1 MAEDFQPSNC
11 RLNTTKHSDD
21 HSDYTF
27 STSSTD
33 WSHNLFSC
41 NTEMAES
48 SSFHAMLP
56 EVYSTSSIYQPLM
69 PNSSSPSSSYAC
81 SSAPVELSKCRQSIL
96 FNNQQMGGGS
106 ISNETSEIFKGS
118 LLTQQPSINQQQF
131 TNNVSFWNDASGF
144 NPLFSKNSGEQREK
158 SSCLKRPQIAPPS
171 TRPAFKMK
179 KEKLGDRIAA
189 LQQLVSPFGK
199 TDRASVLHEAI
210 EYIKFLHDQLNVLIS
225 PYLKAGH
232 SKQQDKK
239 AGKLND
245 AEESVQELR
254 SRGLCLVP
262 VASTYSVNSL
272 DHVSSF
278 ADILSARNFGRAF
291 M

>member
-11 RLNTTKHSDD
+11 WFNTTKNRDD
-21 HSDYTF
+21 HSDHTF

-33 WSHNLFSC
+33 WSQNLFSC
-41 NTEMAES
+41 ETEVAES

-56 EVYSTSSIYQPLM
+56 EVYSTSSIYQPFM

-81 SSAPVELSKCRQSIL
+81 SSAPVELSRCRQSIL
-96 FNNQQMGGGS
+96 FNNQQMADGG
-106 ISNETSEIFKGS
+106 ISNETLEIFKGS
-118 LLTQQPSINQQQF
+118 PLTLQRSVNQLQF
-131 TNNVSFWNDASGF
+131 TNNASFWNDASGF

-158 SSCLKRPQIAPPS
+158 SSCLKKPRIAPPS
-171 TRPAFKMK
+171 TLPAFKVK
-179 KEKLGDRIAA
+179 KEKLGDRVAA

-210 EYIKFLHDQLNVLIS
+210 EYIKFLHDQINVLIS
-225 PYLKAGH
+225 PYLKVGH
-232 SKQQDKK
+232 FKQQDKK

-245 AEESVQELR
+245 AEEMVQELR

-262 VASTYSVNSL
+262 VASTYSVAGE
-272 DHVSSF
+272 SF